1 MPALL
6 ACYLGV
12 VIVDRATKLWALA
25 ALSPGRSVPLT
36 PFLDATLVFNRGAA
50 FGMGAGLTPVLIG
63 IRLLVALGVFWAV
76 RSIPGIGRLGA
87 VSLGLIGGGA
97 LGNLIDHFAYG
108 HVVDFLDLGWFPVF
122 NIADCGIVVGGIMLA
137 AVVLLA
143 ERASGRANG

>member
-12 VIVDRATKLWALA
+12 VIVDRATKFWALA
-25 ALSPGRSVPLT
+25 TLSPGRSVPLT
-36 PFLDATLVFNRGAA
+36 SFLDATLVFNRGAA
-50 FGMGAGLTPVLIG
+50 FGVGAGLTPVLIG

-76 RSIPGIGRLGA
+76 RSIPGIGGLGA
-87 VSLGLIGGGA
+87 ASLGLIGGGA

-122 NIADCGIVVGGIMLA
+122 NIADCGIVVGGIVLA
-137 AVVLLA
+137 VVVLLA
-143 ERASGRANG
+143 ERSSGRANG